1 MKLDE
6 TLVLMLSEPY
16 PEKLWQLRSALLE
29 MDIGIDHPS
38 LKVLDYFY
46 LFLNE
51 LIATSTAREYSH
63 FASILDLA
71 AVAGIA
77 IQNLMDD
84 RNSEGWMNRFLLG
97 AISEGM
103 MVLAA
108 RQYVK
113 AWEEEMKA
121 TFSAAAWSLSDSFWR
136 ISLTLQP
143 DLEHEERRALVDTLV
158 APIRSEELNAPGMA
172 ALIVRYHQLLLLAWL
187 VPWLKEEADKPKD
200 DSELF

>member
-1 MKLDE
+1 MNLDE
-6 TLVLMLSEPY
+6 TLVLTLSEPY
-16 PEKLWQLRSALLE
+16 PEKLWQLRSDLLE
-29 MDIGIDHPS
+29 MEIGIDHPS

-63 FASILDLA
+63 FASILDMA

-77 IQNLMDD
+77 IQNLMED
-84 RNSEGWMNRFLLG
+84 RESEGWMNRFLLG

-103 MVLAA
+103 MVMAA

-113 AWEEEMKA
+113 AWEEEMEA
-121 TFSAAAWSLSDSFWR
+121 AFSAAAWSLSDSFC
-136 ISLTLQP
+136 
-143 DLEHEERRALVDTLV
+143 EERRTLVDTLV
-158 APIRSEELNAPGMA
+158 APIRSEELNAPSMA

-187 VPWLKEEADKPKD
+187 VPWLSEEANKPKD
-200 DSELF
+200 DSEYF